1 VDLDAF
7 FVSVERLHN
16 PSLKDKPVIVGGIPG
31 SRGVVS
37 AASYEARRYGVH
49 SAMPL
54 VQAQRLCPQAVFLPV
69 HFSRYIDASR
79 HFMTLLESMSSHIEP
94 RGLDEAFLDVT
105 NVVEDSEQALTYA
118 TTLRCRVREELGL
131 TTSIGVAT
139 CKIVAKVAS
148 DHNKPDGLV
157 LVPPGDEAGF
167 LAPLDVRKLPGVGKK
182 TADCLEDMG
191 IRRIGQL
198 AAIPH
203 KVLYQ
208 KLGRYGLLLLAHAR
222 GIDNSRVEPRGEPKT
237 ISRETTFQTDTR
249 DPAFLQSALCAMCE
263 EVVHDMRAQ
272 RKRTG
277 TVTLKIRFEDFQTI
291 TRQCSLKE
299 HTSEASELLAATRD
313 LLKAVIENE
322 TRRIRLIGVK
332 TSRLSGPERQ
342 LDMFSQEALRL
353 RRLEHAI
360 AQVHREYG
368 PDSIRTLGE
377 HKRNRDS
384 FRRTTAS
391 THVRMLS
398 KRSRS
403 LI

>member
-1 VDLDAF
+1 MFRCIFHVDLDAF
-7 FVSVERLHN
+7 FVSVERLHD

-54 VQAQRLCPQAVFLPV
+54 VQAHRLCPQAVFLPV
-69 HFSRYIDASR
+69 RFSRYIDASR
-79 HFMTLLESMSSHIEP
+79 HFMTLLESMSPLIEP
-94 RGLDEAFLDVT
+94 LGLDEAFLDVS
-105 NVVEDSEQALTYA
+105 NIVEDSEQALTHA
-118 TTLRCRVREELGL
+118 TALKGRIREELGL
-131 TTSIGVAT
+131 TASIGVAT

-157 LVPPGDEAGF
+157 LVPPGNEAGF

-182 TADCLEDMG
+182 TADCLEEMG
-191 IRRIGQL
+191 IHSIGQF
-198 AAIPH
+198 AAIPDNA
-203 KVLYQ
+203 LQQ
-208 KLGRYGLLLLAHAR
+208 KLGRYGLMLLGHAR
-222 GIDNSRVEPRGEPKT
+222 GVDNSRVEPRGKPKT
-237 ISRETTFQTDTR
+237 ISRETTFQADTR
-249 DPAFLQSALCAMCE
+249 EPAFLQSALRVMCE

-277 TVTLKIRFEDFQTI
+277 TVTLKVRYEDFHTI

-299 HTSEASELLAATRD
+299 HTSEASELLAATCE
-313 LLKAVIENE
+313 LLKALMENE

-332 TSRLSGPERQ
+332 ASRLSGPERQ
-342 LDMFSQEALRL
+342 LDMFSQEAARV
-353 RRLEHAI
+353 RSLEHAI
-360 AQVHREYG
+360 AQVHRRYG

-384 FRRTTAS
+384 FPRTT
-391 THVRMLS
+391 
-398 KRSRS
+398 
-403 LI
+403 